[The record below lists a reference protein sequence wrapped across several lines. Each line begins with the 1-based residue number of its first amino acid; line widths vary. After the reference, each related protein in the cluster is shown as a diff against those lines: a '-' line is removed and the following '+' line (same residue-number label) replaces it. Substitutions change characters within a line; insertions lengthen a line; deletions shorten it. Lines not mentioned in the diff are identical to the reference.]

1 MRDRSS
7 SSGASQTGGLILR
20 AVICESFSGLE
31 ALKIGETKNPQPAA
45 GQVLVDVHAAS
56 VSFMDCLMVAGKYQM
71 RPQTPFVPGTDAAGI
86 VSAVGAGVTRFKPG
100 DRVACGGWV
109 GSFAEQLTAPQ
120 SWAAHLPPTVDYIT
134 GSAVRHCYGTAYYG
148 LVICAKLQP
157 GEIVFVT
164 GAAGGV
170 GLAAVDLA
178 RHLGARVIAGV
189 GSAEKAA
196 IVREY
201 GAAEVIDYAHE
212 DLRERIKAVTGGK
225 GVDVFFDILGGEVFT
240 TMTRLMNWGGRMLPI
255 GFASGAIPS
264 VPMNL
269 PLLKNYA
276 IVGVFWGAWGERFP
290 QASVAADEQLFEWVG
305 QGKLKPHV
313 GAVLPLDQFK
323 TAMELVH
330 ERKAQ
335 GRVVLQVR

>member
-1 MRDRSS
+1 M
-7 SSGASQTGGLILR
+7 R
-20 AVICESFSGLE
+20 AVVCESFNGLD
-31 ALKIGETKNPQPAA
+31 ALRIGEAGNPQAAA

-56 VSFMDCLMVAGKYQM
+56 VSFMDCLMVAGKYQL
-71 RPQTPFVPGTDAAGI
+71 RPPTPFVPGTDAAGV

-100 DRVACGGWV
+100 DRVACGGWF
-109 GSFAEQLTAPQ
+109 GSYAEQMLTPQ
-120 SWAAHLPPTVDYIT
+120 QSVARLPPTVDYPT

-148 LVICAKLQP
+148 LVVCARLRP
-157 GEIVFVT
+157 GETVFVT

-201 GAAEVIDYAHE
+201 GAVDVIDFAHD
-212 DLRERIKAVTGGK
+212 DLRERIKTLTGGK
-225 GVDVFFDILGGEVFT
+225 GVDVFFDIVGGVVFT
-240 TMTRLMNWGGRMLPI
+240 AMTRLMNWGGRMLPI
-255 GFASGAIPS
+255 GFASGEIAS

-269 PLLKNYA
+269 PLLKNYS
-276 IVGVFWGAWGERFP
+276 IVGVYWGAWCERFP
-290 QASVAADEQLFEWVG
+290 QASVAADEQVFEWVG

-313 GAVLPLDQFK
+313 GAVLPLEQFR
-323 TAMELVH
+323 TAMELVRD
-330 ERKAQ
+330 RKAQ

>member
-1 MRDRSS
+1 M
-7 SSGASQTGGLILR
+7 R
-20 AVICESFSGLE
+20 AVICESFAGLD
-31 ALKIGETKNPQPAA
+31 ALKIGETKNPLPAA
-45 GQVLVDVHAAS
+45 GQVLVDVYAAS

-120 SWAAHLPPTVDYIT
+120 SWAARLPPAVDYVT

-170 GLAAVDLA
+170 GLAVVDLA
-178 RHLGARVIAGV
+178 RQLGARVIAGV

-225 GVDVFFDILGGEVFT
+225 GVDIFFDIVGGEVFT

-255 GFASGAIPS
+255 GFASGTIPS

-269 PLLKNYA
+269 PLLKNYS

-290 QASVAADEQLFEWVG
+290 QASVAADEQLFEWVA

-323 TAMELVH
+323 TAMELVQ